1 MGFAAHG
8 RDGHGKANPMI
19 RLILSVAIFGGIAVA
34 ALLYFDLIEL
44 TPEGESA
51 LDEAERV
58 IEEAVDAI
66 TSD

>member
-1 MGFAAHG
+1 
-8 RDGHGKANPMI
+8 MI

-58 IEEAVDAI
+58 IEGAVDAV
-66 TSD
+66 TSE